1 VSGLTVRLAV
11 LVIALSAPL
20 ACTTGGTGTP
30 ITGTATING
39 QINGQAFA
47 AADANSATAMVPIP
61 GTSTSANSG
70 LVTIASA
77 SGLCQDANANLEP
90 KSTKYLFLA
99 FTDQDPTTTQTSPPT
114 APGVY
119 SIFTGTQ
126 SSKLA
131 LAIYAQSD
139 ANCRAVLGAA
149 ENATDGT
156 ITLTSVSGGSYSG
169 TFDLMMAGSGAA
181 PADHITG
188 QFSAPYCQASAL
200 FANQNRTTTCF

>member
-1 VSGLTVRLAV
+1 LSGLTVRLAV
-11 LVIALSAPL
+11 LVIALLSAV
-20 ACTTGGTGTP
+20 ACTSGGTGSS
-30 ITGTATING
+30 ITGTATVTGTLNG
-39 QINGQAFA
+39 LAFA
-47 AADANSATAMVPIP
+47 AADANSATVVVPIP

-99 FTDQDPTTTQTSPPT
+99 FTDQDLTTQTSPPT

-126 SSKLA
+126 TSKLA
-131 LAIYAQSD
+131 LAVYAQSD
-139 ANCRAVLGAA
+139 LNCRALPGAA

-156 ITLTSVSGGSYSG
+156 ITLTAVNGGSYSG
-169 TFDLMMAGSGAA
+169 TFVLTMTGLGAA

-188 QFSAPYCQASAL
+188 QFSAPFCQASAL

>member
-1 VSGLTVRLAV
+1 VLGTTIRLAV
-11 LVIALSAPL
+11 LVIALSAAV
-20 ACTTGGTGTP
+20 ACTSGGTGSS
-30 ITGTATING
+30 ITGTATVTG
-39 QINGQAFA
+39 MLNGQAFA
-47 AADANSATAMVPIP
+47 AADANSATVMVPIQ

-99 FTDQDPTTTQTSPPT
+99 FTDLDLTTAQTTAPT

-119 SIFTGTQ
+119 SIFTGTPV
-126 SSKLA
+126 SKLA
-131 LAIYAQSD
+131 LAVYAQSD
-139 ANCRAVLGAA
+139 ANCRAVPGAA
-149 ENATDGT
+149 ENATAGT
-156 ITLTSVSGGSYSG
+156 ITLTAVNGGSYSG
-169 TFDLMMAGSGAA
+169 TFDLTMAGSGAG

-188 QFSAPYCQASAL
+188 QFIAAYCQASSL

>member
-1 VSGLTVRLAV
+1 MTPRLTV
-11 LVIALSAPL
+11 LVIALSAAL
-20 ACTTGGTGTP
+20 ACTTGGSSSGVIGSATVNGTL
-30 ITGTATING
+30 
-39 QINGQAFA
+39 NGQAFA
-47 AADANSATAMVPIP
+47 AADTNSATVMVPIQ

-99 FTDQDPTTTQTSPPT
+99 FTDLDLTTTQTSPPT

-126 SSKLA
+126 VSKLA
-131 LAIYAQSD
+131 LAVYAQSD
-139 ANCRAVLGAA
+139 ANCRAVPGAA
-149 ENATDGT
+149 ENATAGA
-156 ITLTSVSGGSYSG
+156 ITLTAVNGGSYSG
-169 TFDLMMAGSGAA
+169 TFDLTMAGSGAA

-188 QFSAPYCQASAL
+188 QFSAPFCPASAL

>member
-11 LVIALSAPL
+11 LVFALSAAL
-20 ACTTGGTGTP
+20 ACTSGGTGSS
-30 ITGTATING
+30 ITGTATVTG
-39 QINGQAFA
+39 PLNGQAFA
-47 AADANSATAMVPIP
+47 AADANSATAIVPIQ
-61 GTSTSANSG
+61 GTSANSG
-70 LVTIASA
+70 LVTIVSA

-90 KSTKYLFLA
+90 KSTKYLFLV
-99 FTDQDPTTTQTSPPT
+99 FTDFDLATTQTSPPT

-126 SSKLA
+126 VPKPA
-131 LAIYAQSD
+131 LAVYAQSD
-139 ANCRAVLGAA
+139 ANCRAVPGAA

-156 ITLTSVSGGSYSG
+156 ITLTSVNGGSYSG
-169 TFDLMMAGSGAA
+169 TFDLTMAGSGAA

-188 QFSAPYCQASAL
+188 QFTAPYCQASAL